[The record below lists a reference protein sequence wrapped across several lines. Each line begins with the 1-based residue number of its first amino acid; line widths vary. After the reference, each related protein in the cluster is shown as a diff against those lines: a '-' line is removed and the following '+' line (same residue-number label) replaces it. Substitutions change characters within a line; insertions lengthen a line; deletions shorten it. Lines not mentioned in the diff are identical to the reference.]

1 MHTHHSLALRAPAIF
16 GIALAIGTA
25 NEASSKSTDGPC
37 QTATAEHL
45 QSLGVDSRDIKE
57 INMVRIIGL
66 PELGNTIEFQGWANL
81 ESCQGSVVV
90 KLTPLCRPK
99 EAYSRGNCKITNIR
113 QF

>member
-1 MHTHHSLALRAPAIF
+1 MSIHHLSALRAPAIL
-16 GIALAIGTA
+16 GIALAIGVT

-45 QSLGVDSRDIKE
+45 QSLGVDSQDIKE
-57 INMVRIIGL
+57 INMVRIIGVL
-66 PELGNTIEFQGWANL
+66 EFGNTIEFQGWANL

-99 EAYSRGNCKITNIR
+99 ETYSRGNCNVAKAR
-113 QF
+113 

>member
-1 MHTHHSLALRAPAIF
+1 MYIHHLLALRAPAIL
-16 GIALAIGTA
+16 GIALAIGAT
-25 NEASSKSTDGPC
+25 NGASSNSIDGPC

-45 QSLGVDSRDIKE
+45 QSLGVDSQDIKG

-81 ESCQGSVVV
+81 GSCQGSVVV

-99 EAYSRGNCKITNIR
+99 ETYSRGNCNIANVR